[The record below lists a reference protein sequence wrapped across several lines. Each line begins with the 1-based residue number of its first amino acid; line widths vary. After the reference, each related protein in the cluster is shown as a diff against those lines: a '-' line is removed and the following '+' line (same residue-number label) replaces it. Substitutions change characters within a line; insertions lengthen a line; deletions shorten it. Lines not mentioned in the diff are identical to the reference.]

1 VRALRH
7 GLVAVV
13 AAVVATT
20 ASAAGCSPASVGP
33 PPAPA
38 TGTTSSTSAPSSVA
52 TSAAGDP
59 VEVRVP
65 AIGATSSLLPL
76 GLNPDRTVEVPPVDE
91 PMRAGW
97 FTGGPAPGEPGPAV
111 LLGHVN
117 GGGRPGIF
125 ARLAELEPGDE
136 VLVGRTDGSTV
147 RFTVRRVDQVPKT
160 EFPTDAVYGDTPGP
174 ELRLITC
181 GGAFDD
187 DTGSYLD
194 NVIVYAEPS

>member
-1 VRALRH
+1 MTS
-7 GLVAVV
+7 
-13 AAVVATT
+13 TT
-20 ASAAGCSPASVGP
+20 TPASAV
-33 PPAPA
+33 
-38 TGTTSSTSAPSSVA
+38 TSAV
-52 TSAAGDP
+52 TSGAGVP
-59 VEVRVP
+59 VEVRIP
-65 AIGATSSLLPL
+65 AIGATSSLMPL

-136 VLVGRTDGSTV
+136 VLVRRTDDTV

-160 EFPTDAVYGDTPGP
+160 EFPADAVYGDTPGP

-181 GGAFDD
+181 GGAFDED
-187 DTGSYLD
+187 AGSYRD
-194 NVIVYAEPS
+194 NVIVYALPS